1 MPPRR
6 GTPQSSQAKRWCF
19 TLNNFSD
26 DDRERV
32 LRECGS
38 RCSYFVVGEERGENG
53 TPHLQGY
60 FILRVHSRLSQLKSV
75 FSERAHFEVARG
87 TPRQNRE
94 YCTKERVLAEGGSLP
109 SGNGHKSRD
118 ELAIEFKSAFE
129 EGREGLQ
136 RFGEANPGA
145 YAFSRHVLV
154 RNALASAGPRC
165 RDSISVEW
173 FFGLPGVGKSRMAH
187 ERLPGAFI
195 KEPMTKW
202 WTGYLLEKEVIID
215 DFGPRGIGINHLLRW
230 FDRYRCYVETK
241 GDMVPLYADRFIVTS
256 NFHPRD
262 CFFEPD
268 GSPSLQIEALLRRV
282 HVTHVIQY
290 FPINT
295 SAV

>member
-1 MPPRR
+1 MAPPRQR
-6 GTPQSSQAKRWCF
+6 PTQAKRWCF

-26 DDRERV
+26 VEREAI
-32 LRECGS
+32 LGLCNSE
-38 RCSYFVVGEERGENG
+38 CSYFIVGEERGEAG

-60 FILRVHSRLSQLKSV
+60 IILRVQLRLSSLKSRWND
-75 FSERAHFEVARG
+75 RAHWEVSRG
-87 TPRQNRE
+87 SPQCNRE
-94 YCTKERVLAEGGSLP
+94 YCSKERVLAEGGRCP

-118 ELAIEFKSAFE
+118 ELAIEFRAAFAD
-129 EGREGLQ
+129 GRGGLQ

-145 YAFSRHVLV
+145 YAFNRHTLI
-154 RNALASAGPRC
+154 RNALASAECRR
-165 RDSISVEW
+165 RDSIIVDW
-173 FFGLPGVGKSRMAH
+173 YFGLPGVGKSRMAH

-202 WTGYLLEKEVIID
+202 WSGYLLEKEVIID

-230 FDRYRCYVETK
+230 FDRYRCNVETK
-241 GDMVPLYADRFIVTS
+241 GDMVPLLADRFIVTS

-282 HVTHVIQY
+282 HVTHVLQY

-295 SAV
+295 SDV